1 MLNRVLNEEFVAT
14 IKIPFWG
21 SVLLNLHLLRSFL
34 PQYFVYDLYYLYNT
48 NLCTSADTACL
59 MALTPEQVANL
70 LKLRALGWSQAEIAE
85 QLKVSQQTVAYNLNK
100 LKEQSKRLGPDE
112 VFNKA
117 MLAGLAGAAAGVGLV
132 ALLELIKNSKK

>member
-1 MLNRVLNEEFVAT
+1 
-14 IKIPFWG
+14 
-21 SVLLNLHLLRSFL
+21 
-34 PQYFVYDLYYLYNT
+34 
-48 NLCTSADTACL
+48 

-85 QLKVSQQTVAYNLNK
+85 QLKVSQQTIAYNLKK
-100 LKEQSKRLGPDE
+100 LKEQSKKLGADE

-132 ALLELIKNSKK
+132 ALLELMKNNDN

>member
-1 MLNRVLNEEFVAT
+1 MSYHPAT
-14 IKIPFWG
+14 GHKLALHAIVFYHNTWYFIHVFW
-21 SVLLNLHLLRSFL
+21 
-34 PQYFVYDLYYLYNT
+34 YNT

-85 QLKVSQQTVAYNLNK
+85 QLKVSQQTVAYNLKK

-132 ALLELIKNSKK
+132 ALLELMKNNKK

>member
-1 MLNRVLNEEFVAT
+1 
-14 IKIPFWG
+14 
-21 SVLLNLHLLRSFL
+21 
-34 PQYFVYDLYYLYNT
+34 
-48 NLCTSADTACL
+48 

-85 QLKVSQQTVAYNLNK
+85 QLKVSQQTIAYNLKK
-100 LKEQSKRLGPDE
+100 LKEQSKKLGADE

-132 ALLELIKNSKK
+132 ALLELMKDNKK

>member
-1 MLNRVLNEEFVAT
+1 
-14 IKIPFWG
+14 
-21 SVLLNLHLLRSFL
+21 
-34 PQYFVYDLYYLYNT
+34 
-48 NLCTSADTACL
+48 

-85 QLKVSQQTVAYNLNK
+85 QLKVSQQTVAYNLKK

-132 ALLELIKNSKK
+132 ALLELMKTNENRT

>member
-1 MLNRVLNEEFVAT
+1 V
-14 IKIPFWG
+14 
-21 SVLLNLHLLRSFL
+21 NLPEGLVGKKHTW
-34 PQYFVYDLYYLYNT
+34 YNT
-48 NLCTSADTACL
+48 NLSTSADAPRF
-59 MALTPEQVANL
+59 MALAPEQVATL

-85 QLKVSQQTVAYNLNK
+85 KLEVSQQTVAYNLKK

-132 ALLELIKNSKK
+132 ALLELFKNSKK

>member
-1 MLNRVLNEEFVAT
+1 MYFRRH
-14 IKIPFWG
+14 G
-21 SVLLNLHLLRSFL
+21 RS
-34 PQYFVYDLYYLYNT
+34 
-48 NLCTSADTACL
+48 

-85 QLKVSQQTVAYNLNK
+85 QLKVSQQTVAYNLKK

-117 MLAGLAGAAAGVGLV
+117 ILAGLVGAAGVGLV
-132 ALLELIKNSKK
+132 ALLELLKDSKK